1 MEESPPDV
9 ELSST
14 SKHEDLV
21 LEEVKRMSRPM
32 SSLNPRQ
39 LPQQKQSQNASMTNV
54 VFFDGNLLQNIGKPP
69 QNVT

>member
-32 SSLNPRQ
+32 SSLDPR
-39 LPQQKQSQNASMTNV
+39 
-54 VFFDGNLLQNIGKPP
+54 
-69 QNVT
+69 